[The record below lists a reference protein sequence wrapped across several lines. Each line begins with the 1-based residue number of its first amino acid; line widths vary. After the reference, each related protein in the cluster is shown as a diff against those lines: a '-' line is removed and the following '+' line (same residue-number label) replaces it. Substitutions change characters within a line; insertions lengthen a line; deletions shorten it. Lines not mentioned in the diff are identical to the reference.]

1 MERYFAAETTVQ
13 EERLLREFFS
23 QDEVPSH
30 LQQWQSLFVAE
41 KALAEAHLD
50 EEFDRRLLQLTGA
63 EHVAARRITLGSR
76 LRPLFK
82 AAAFVAF
89 AIVIGTAVEQ
99 ASTYHQPAD
108 EVLQASFEGD
118 DTHYPGNASYT
129 LTVTSKGDSPELAF
143 DREGMVVTKGKA
155 VTAPKLTIPESLT
168 ATYST
173 SNNKVASV
181 NATTGALTIN
191 GVGTATITA
200 TTPATLQYATA
211 SAVYYIMV
219 VSNAEKIRCD
229 ANNDGNVSIT
239 DAVTVVNYILGE

>member
-1 MERYFAAETTVQ
+1 MDFKYIEQLLERYFAAETTVQ

-99 ASTYHQPAD
+99 AFTYHQPAD

-118 DTHYPGNASYT
+118 D
-129 LTVTSKGDSPELAF
+129 ELDAT
-143 DREGMVVTKGKA
+143 ET
-155 VTAPKLTIPESLT
+155 TILD
-168 ATYST
+168 
-173 SNNKVASV
+173 
-181 NATTGALTIN
+181 IR
-191 GVGTATITA
+191 
-200 TTPATLQYATA
+200 
-211 SAVYYIMV
+211 SA
-219 VSNAEKIRCD
+219 NAEDVDSTYIR
-229 ANNDGNVSIT
+229 
-239 DAVTVVNYILGE
+239 